1 MIKLDIQALSRV
13 GMVRDNNEDMVSLGG
28 ILLRDDEMS
37 FPIELDETSQF
48 NLLVADGMGGHEH
61 GERASQGL
69 LEHLNNCFK
78 DDLFHADTIE
88 EELRSQ
94 VKAYSD
100 RLNQEAAEERQS
112 RPMGCTLT
120 GFVWSHGR
128 TLLLN
133 AGDSRTY
140 RYRDGILRRITQ
152 DDTLRDITGNP
163 YESKALLNCVGG
175 GAQCD
180 LMVVDFSQRLLHND
194 MILICSDG
202 LTDMLGDEDI
212 EQILDLS
219 PQPVDE
225 LYKAACERGG
235 IDNVSIILAKIT
247 VSGAEVETMN
257 RAERC

>member
-1 MIKLDIQALSRV
+1 MMKLKIQALSKV
-13 GMVRDNNEDMVSLGG
+13 GLVRDNNEDMLSVGG
-28 ILLRDDEMS
+28 ILVRDDALEL
-37 FPIELDETSQF
+37 PVVELDDESQF

-69 LEHLNNCFK
+69 LEHLNDCFK
-78 DDLFHADTIE
+78 NDLFHADSLE
-88 EELRSQ
+88 NELRSQ
-94 VKAYSD
+94 VKAFSD
-100 RLNQEAAEERQS
+100 RLNQEAMEEGQS

-120 GFVWSHGR
+120 GFVWSHGK

-152 DDTLRDITGNP
+152 DDTLRDITSNP

-180 LMVVDFSQRLLHND
+180 LMVVDFSQRLLPND
-194 MILICSDG
+194 TILICSDG
-202 LTDMLGDEDI
+202 LTDMLDDEEI
-212 EQILDLS
+212 ETVLDES

-225 LYKAACERGG
+225 LYEAACQRGG
-235 IDNVSIILAKIT
+235 VDNVSIIVAKIL
-247 VSGAEVETMN
+247 
-257 RAERC
+257 